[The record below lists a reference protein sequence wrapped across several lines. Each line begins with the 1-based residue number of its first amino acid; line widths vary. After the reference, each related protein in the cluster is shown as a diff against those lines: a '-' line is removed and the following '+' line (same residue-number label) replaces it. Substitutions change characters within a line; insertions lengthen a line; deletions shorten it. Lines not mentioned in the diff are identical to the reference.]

1 VISAVRRFAARVH
14 AFLRPARADAA
25 LAREL
30 AAVQALS
37 EERHRARGLTPSQAA
52 EAAARDLRTAQIRNL
67 HRDTRSFPWLEDTR
81 RDVRYAARTLG
92 RTPGFTTLAILT
104 LAVGIGSATVI
115 YSVVF
120 NVLLD
125 PLPYPNAD
133 RLVNVRIE
141 APSGFVRAMLS
152 PGEFDVFT
160 PGPAFEDVV
169 GTRGQLMLLT
179 LGDRAE
185 AVRGVSVTP
194 NFFAF
199 MGLPPLLGRALTP
212 ADASPGAPAVAVL
225 RHRAWV
231 TLFGGDA
238 SVIGRTITINGEPRT
253 IVGVMPPRF
262 TWHAADLWIP
272 QRREPIESR
281 DPATSM
287 NFQARLRPGVT
298 LALAEAQ
305 VTTAAARRQ
314 REFPKD
320 FPPDY
325 RVRVAYVIDDVVGS
339 FRRVL
344 YTLLAAVGLLM
355 IMACC
360 NVANMLLAKATVRER
375 EMTVRAALGAGR
387 SRIAR
392 QLLVESLLLAGAGAV
407 VGCLLAYVGI
417 RLLVPHIP
425 QGPLPGE
432 VEIALNG
439 RVLAASLG
447 LAMGSGL
454 VFGMAPAFYAFQ
466 TNLVDGL
473 RGAGKGTSGGRGRM
487 RSGLVVAEIALAVL
501 LVVSAGLLIRSFISL
516 TDVDLGFDANRLLVA
531 YPTFPAGAYTDPQER
546 HQFYARGL
554 ERLAGMPGVERVAA
568 ASALPPFGAAQR
580 RVSVAG
586 EPPIEGATADVVRST
601 DHYFAAIGLRVL
613 RGRTFAEDGLE
624 APRSV
629 AVVNRSFVR
638 TFLGGRDPIGRQ
650 LLVSLP
656 NRPSDP
662 VTPTPFEIIGEVED
676 VANRG
681 LREPPAPE
689 IHLPGL
695 AAGAPLGLLVRATGD
710 PERIANAVRAEL
722 EMLDRRVAIR
732 PQIWPALLDRVLYA
746 QPRFSLLVL
755 TAFAGAGLVLVA
767 LGVYSVMAY
776 TVSRQSQEIAV
787 RLALGARRQ
796 QVWADVLRWT
806 GALVGVGVTIGIGA
820 SLATTRVMADQLW
833 NTPPFDLTTVGCTVL
848 VICGVALLACLAP
861 ARRAMN
867 VDPMVALRRD

>member
-1 VISAVRRFAARVH
+1 MIAAIRRFAARVL
-14 AFLRPARADAA
+14 AFLRPARSDAA

-30 AAVQALS
+30 AAARALS
-37 EERHRARGLTPSQAA
+37 EERHRQRGLTARQAA
-52 EAAARDLRTAQIRNL
+52 EAADREWLAPRIGDL
-67 HRDTRSFPWLEDTR
+67 HRDTRSFLWLEDAR
-81 RDVRYAARTLG
+81 RDVRYAARALG
-92 RTPGFTTLAILT
+92 RTPGFTALAVLT

-115 YSVVF
+115 YSIVH

-141 APSGFVRAMLS
+141 APSGYVRWMLS
-152 PGEFDVFT
+152 PGEFEAFA

-169 GTRGQLMLLT
+169 GTRAQLMLLT
-179 LGDRAE
+179 LGDRTE
-185 AVRGVSVTP
+185 AIRGVSVTP

-199 MGLPPLLGRALTP
+199 MGLSPLLGRTITP
-212 ADASPGAPAVAVL
+212 ADASPGAPAVVVL

-231 TLFGGDA
+231 SLFGGDTG
-238 SVIGRTITINGEPRT
+238 VIGRTITVNGEVLT
-253 IVGVMPPRF
+253 IVGVMPARF

-272 QRREPIESR
+272 RRREPIESR
-281 DPATSM
+281 DPATLM
-287 NFQARLRPGVT
+287 NFQARLKPGAT
-298 LALAEAQ
+298 PALAETQ
-305 VTTAAARRQ
+305 VATAAARRQ
-314 REFPKD
+314 REFPDD

-325 RVRVAYVIDDVVGS
+325 RVRVAYVIDDVVGG

-344 YTLLAAVGLLM
+344 YTLLAAVGLLLV
-355 IMACC
+355 MACC

-387 SRIAR
+387 GRIAR
-392 QLLVESLLLAGAGAV
+392 QLLVESLLLASAGAA
-407 VGCLLAYVGI
+407 VGALLAWVGI
-417 RLLVPHIP
+417 GLLVPHIP

-447 LAMGSGL
+447 IAMGSGL
-454 VFGMAPAFYAFQ
+454 LFGMAPAFYAFQ

-473 RGAGKGTSGGRGRM
+473 RGSGKGTSGGRGRM

-501 LVVSAGLLIRSFISL
+501 LVVSAGLLIRSFVSL

-531 YPTFPAGAYTDPQER
+531 NAMFPAGAYTAPQER
-546 HQFYARGL
+546 RQFYARGL
-554 ERLAGMPGVERVAA
+554 ERIAGMPGVERVAA
-568 ASALPPFGAAQR
+568 AAGLPPFGAPPR
-580 RVSVAG
+580 RVSVVG
-586 EPPIEGATADVVRST
+586 EPPTEGATASVVFST
-601 DHYFAAIGLRVL
+601 DQYFATIGLRVL
-613 RGRTFAEDGLE
+613 RGRTFEEDGLDT
-624 APRSV
+624 PRPV

-650 LLVSLP
+650 VLVSVAGRP
-656 NRPSDP
+656 NEAAAPAA
-662 VTPTPFEIIGEVED
+662 FEIVGEVED

-695 AAGAPLGLLVRATGD
+695 AASAPLALVVRTAGD
-710 PERIANAVRAEL
+710 PERIANAVRAEI
-722 EMLDRRVAIR
+722 ETLDRRVAVR
-732 PQIWPALLDRVLYA
+732 QEIWLALLDRVLYA

-755 TAFAGAGLVLVA
+755 SAFAGAGLVLVA

-806 GALVGVGVTIGIGA
+806 GMLVGLGVTIGVAA
-820 SLATTRVMADQLW
+820 SLATTRMMADQLW
-833 NTPPFDLTTVGCTVL
+833 NTPAFDLTTVGCTVL
-848 VICGVALLACLAP
+848 VIAGVALIACLGP